1 MVTGIRILTAA
12 AGLAAA
18 ISLAQQATTGPQT
31 TGGQSTQNG
40 QQGTPQQP
48 AARVQRGAEGS
59 RVFLGLGVAP
69 DVEAAKRGAPIF
81 ASNCAFCHGPT
92 ARGAEGPSLL
102 TSDAVLADDHGE
114 KLVPFLHQGRPSKG
128 MPAFTQLEDSQLR
141 DVTEFLHLQVDNYAN
156 RGAYQVANILVG
168 DPAKGKAYFDS
179 KCASCHSVSGDLAHV
194 GTKFKPLDLQR
205 RWISPERNSPGRAM
219 MAAVTTSTGVV
230 SGTLTKLD
238 DFHVTILD
246 AAGNPRDFQRIPPVQ
261 VELKDPLA
269 FHMTM
274 IPTLK
279 DDDIHNVTAYL
290 EKQK

>member
-1 MVTGIRILTAA
+1 MVTGLRFFVAA
-12 AGLAAA
+12 IGLAAA
-18 ISLAQQATTGPQT
+18 ISLAQQAIPGERTTENRSQ
-31 TGGQSTQNG
+31 QSS
-40 QQGTPQQP
+40 QQDSTVKPPPP
-48 AARVQRGAEGS
+48 AARAGYGTRS
-59 RVFLGLGVAP
+59 FLGLGVPP
-69 DVEAAKRGAPIF
+69 DADAAKRGAPIF

-128 MPAFTQLEDSQLR
+128 MPAFAQLEDNQLK
-141 DVTEFLHLQVDNYAN
+141 DVSEFLHLQVENYAN
-156 RGAYQVANILVG
+156 RGSYQVANILVG
-168 DPAKGKAYFDS
+168 DPAKGKSYFDS
-179 KCASCHSVSGDLAHV
+179 KCASCHSVSGDLAHI

-205 RWISPERNSPGRAM
+205 RWISPERNSPSRAV
-219 MAAVTTSTGVV
+219 MASVTTANGPV
-230 SGTLTKLD
+230 SGVLTKLD
-238 DFHVTILD
+238 DFHVSITDASGHTLD
-246 AAGNPRDFQRIPPVQ
+246 LQRTPPIEVQ
-261 VELKDPLA
+261 LKDPLA

>member
-1 MVTGIRILTAA
+1 MVTGIRILVAT

-18 ISLAQQATTGPQT
+18 IALAQQGAPGTQS
-31 TGGQSTQNG
+31 TGGQSTQSP
-40 QQGTPQQP
+40 QQGAP
-48 AARVQRGAEGS
+48 AQVPARVQRGGEGS
-59 RVFLGLGVAP
+59 RAFLGLGVAP

-81 ASNCAFCHGPT
+81 GSNCAFCHGPT

-128 MPAFTQLEDSQLR
+128 MPAFAQLDDNQLK

-156 RGAYQVANILVG
+156 RGSYQVANILVG
-168 DPAKGKAYFDS
+168 DPAKGKSYFDS
-179 KCASCHSVSGDLAHV
+179 KCASCHSVSGDLAHI

-205 RWISPERNSPGRAM
+205 HWISPERNSPSRAV
-219 MAAVTTSTGVV
+219 MASVPTPAGVTSGV
-230 SGTLTKLD
+230 LTKLD
-238 DFHVTILD
+238 DFHVSITDATGDMLD
-246 AAGNPRDFQRIPPVQ
+246 FLRIPPIQVQ
-261 VELKDPLA
+261 LKDPLA